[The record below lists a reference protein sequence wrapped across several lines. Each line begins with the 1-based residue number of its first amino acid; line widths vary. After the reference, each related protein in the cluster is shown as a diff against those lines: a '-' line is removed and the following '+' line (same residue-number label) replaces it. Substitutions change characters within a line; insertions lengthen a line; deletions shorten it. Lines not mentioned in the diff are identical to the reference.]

1 MSTVRRVYVEKKPEF
16 AIKAKD
22 LKHEIKH
29 YLNIQTVTNVRELI
43 RYDVENISDETYEKA
58 CKVVFAEPPVDICY
72 QEDFPR
78 AEGARVFSVEFLP
91 GQFDQRADSAVQ
103 CVQFLKED
111 EQPIIRSA
119 VTYVIEGEMTDEQF
133 DAVKAHCIN
142 PVDSRE
148 TGLEKPETLVTKF
161 EEPADVKIFD
171 GFIDMP
177 EAELKALYDS
187 LGLAM
192 TFKDFLHIQ
201 NYFRGEEKRNPSMTE
216 IRVLDTYWSDHC
228 RHTTFST
235 ELTNVTFG
243 EGDYYEP
250 MKKSY
255 DRYLSDREVLYKGR
269 DDKFICLMDLAL
281 LAMKKLK
288 SEGKLADQEESD
300 EINACSIVV
309 PVDVDG
315 KDEEWLI
322 NFKNETHN
330 HPTEIEP
337 FGGASTCLGGAIR
350 DPLSGR
356 SYVYQA
362 MRVTGA
368 GNIYQKVSDTL
379 EGKLPQSVISK
390 KAAAGY
396 SSYGN
401 QIGLAT
407 THVREIYHDDYVA
420 KRLEVGAV
428 VGAVKAENVRRE
440 KPVPG
445 DKIVMLGGRTGRDGI
460 GGATGSS
467 KEHNTKSLET
477 CGSEVQKGNAPEERK
492 LERLFRRP
500 EVTRLIKKSNDFG
513 AGGVSVAIGELADG
527 LDIYLDRVKTKYS
540 GLNSTELAISESQER
555 MAVVVEAK
563 DVARFMEYCREE
575 NIEAVEVAD
584 VTDTARMRMFNK
596 GRKVVDLAREFID
609 SAGAKHYAEAM
620 IGEVE
625 NRDPFARE
633 VVGATFAERFEEN
646 LRDNNVVSQRGLIEM
661 FDSTIGRSTVLM
673 PFGGR
678 TQGSETQVSVQKLP
692 TDGYTD
698 TASIMAFGYNP
709 YLASW
714 SPYHGA
720 AYAVVEA
727 AAKVVAAGARYD
739 RMRYSYQEYFERMTR
754 DPRSWGKPLGALLGA
769 LKMQVELGL
778 PSIGGKDSMSGT
790 FQHINVPPMLMAFG
804 ITTVNA
810 GTVISTDF
818 KKAGNRIYLVRHT
831 PRENHMPD
839 TAQLK
844 DNFGFV
850 SENIE
855 RGNILAAW
863 SVGFGGVAEGLAKM
877 AFGNRIGAE
886 VEMDEAELFGYA
898 YGSILVESAV
908 ELTHPAAGLLGMT
921 AAEGAL
927 TVNGVKMPLDA
938 LYKANTE
945 KFAAVYPDKG
955 ENHAG
960 VMTSEPA
967 PRTFAYRGE
976 AVEHP
981 LVYIPVFPGTNCDYD
996 TAKAFRKAGAEVEMS
1011 VLCNLGGDDI
1021 LRSIREMKEHIRRAH
1036 IFVLS
1041 GGFSSGDE
1049 PDGSAKFIV
1058 NVLNNKDIRDEIHAL
1073 LDRGGLI
1080 LGICNGFQALVKSGL
1095 LPYGRLGMVTKD
1107 SPTLF
1112 RNDIN
1117 RHISQIVS
1125 TRVSTL
1131 NSPWLAGFGLGDIHS
1146 IAVSHGEGKF
1156 VVSEE
1161 LAGELFANGQVAF
1174 QYVDPEGRATA
1185 EAPYN
1190 PNGSSYAIEGL
1201 VSRDGQ
1207 ILGKMGHTERYEKNL
1222 FKNIAGEKEQSLFRN
1237 AVDYFRKN

>member
-1 MSTVRRVYVEKKPEF
+1 MIYRIFVEKKDNVQAKKE
-16 AIKAKD
+16 AADIKT
-22 LKHEIKH
+22 L
-29 YLNIQTVTNVRELI
+29 LNIDTEDFRLI
-43 RYDVENISDETYEKA
+43 LRYDVEGLSEAELSAALGT
-58 CKVVFAEPPVDICY
+58 VFSEPPVDNVYLETMEI
-72 QEDFPR
+72 P
-78 AEGARVFSVEFLP
+78 EGYKVFAVSFLT
-91 GQFDQRADSAVQ
+91 GQYDQRADSAAQ
-103 CVQFLKED
+103 CVQLLTKKSR
-111 EQPIIRSA
+111 PLVKCAKVYA
-119 VTYVIEGEMTDEQF
+119 VKGVTDEQLS
-133 DAVKAHCIN
+133 AIKKHLIN
-142 PVDSRE
+142 PVESE
-148 TGLEKPETLVTKF
+148 EVGLEKPATLRRETL
-161 EEPADVKIFD
+161 ESADVKD
-171 GFIDMP
+171 VEGFIGRTDEEIAAYHKKIGFAMSTEDLAFVRDYFKDEGRDP
-177 EAELKALYDS
+177 TETELKV
-187 LGLAM
+187 
-192 TFKDFLHIQ
+192 I
-201 NYFRGEEKRNPSMTE
+201 
-216 IRVLDTYWSDHC
+216 DTYWSDHC
-228 RHTTFST
+228 RHTTFAT
-235 ELTNVTFG
+235 ELKNIRITSENRSV
-243 EGDYYEP
+243 EKAYHLYRDLYEEINGSRP
-250 MKKSY
+250 
-255 DRYLSDREVLYKGR
+255 
-269 DDKFICLMDLAL
+269 DKYPCLMDLATI
-281 LAMKKLK
+281 AAKKLK
-288 SEGKLADQEESD
+288 KDGKLDNLDVSD
-300 EINACSIVV
+300 EINACSICI
-309 PVDVDG
+309 DAEIDG
-315 KDEEWLI
+315 KTEKYLVM
-322 NFKNETHN
+322 FKNETHN

-337 FGGASTCLGGAIR
+337 FGGAATCLGGAIR

-356 SYVYQA
+356 TYVYQA

-368 GNIYQKVSDTL
+368 GDIYQKVGDTL

-407 THVREIYHDDYVA
+407 THVREVYHDGYVA

-440 KPVPG
+440 KPAPG
-445 DKIVMLGGRTGRDGI
+445 DKIIMLGGRTGRDGI

-563 DVARFMEYCREE
+563 DVETFMRYCLEE

-596 GRKVVDLAREFID
+596 DRKVVDLSREFID
-609 SAGAKHYAEAM
+609 SAGARHYAEAKV
-620 IGEVE
+620 GEVE
-625 NRDPFARE
+625 NRNPFVRE
-633 VVGATFAERFEEN
+633 IAGDTLAARFENN
-646 LRDNNVVSQRGLIEM
+646 LRDNNVVSQRGLVEM
-661 FDSTIGRSTVLM
+661 FDSTIGASTVLM

-709 YLASW
+709 FIASW

-739 RMRYSYQEYFERMTR
+739 RMRYSYQEYFERMTKN
-754 DPRSWGKPLGALLGA
+754 PESWGKPLGALLGA

-804 ITTVNA
+804 ITTVDA

-818 KKAGNRIYLVRHT
+818 KKAGSRIYLVRHT
-831 PRENHMPD
+831 PKENYMPD

-844 DNFGFV
+844 ANFGFV
-850 SENIE
+850 SGQIE
-855 RGNILAAW
+855 SGKILSAW

-886 VEMDEAELFGYA
+886 VTTDESRLYEYA
-898 YGSILVESAV
+898 YGSILVESDG
-908 ELTHPAAGLLGMT
+908 ELDFPAAELLGAT
-921 AAEGAL
+921 VADEAL
-927 TVNGVKMPLDA
+927 TVNGVRMPLDG
-938 LYKANTE
+938 LYEANTV
-945 KFAAVYPDKG
+945 KFTTVYPDKG
-955 ENHAG
+955 ENRAD
-960 VMTSEPA
+960 VMSAEPER
-967 PRTFAYRGE
+967 RTFAYEGE
-976 AVEHP
+976 AVERP
-981 LVYIPVFPGTNCDYD
+981 VAYLPVFPGTNCDYD
-996 TAKAFRKAGAEVEMS
+996 TAKAFRNAGAEVTTS

-1021 LRSIREMKEHIRRAH
+1021 LRSIAQMKEHIRRAH
-1036 IFVLS
+1036 IFVLC

-1058 NVLNNKDIRDEIHAL
+1058 NVLNNKDIREEIHAL

-1112 RNDIN
+1112 RNDVN

-1131 NSPWLAGFGLGDIHS
+1131 NSPWLAGFELGEVHS

-1161 LAGELFANGQVAF
+1161 LAKELFANGQVAF
-1174 QYVDPEGRATA
+1174 QYVDAEGRVTA

-1190 PNGSSYAIEGL
+1190 PNGSSYAIEGI
-1201 VSRDGQ
+1201 VSRDGR
-1207 ILGKMGHTERYEKNL
+1207 ILGKMGHTERYGKNL
-1222 FKNIAGEKEQSLFRN
+1222 FKNIAGNKEQALFRN
-1237 AVDYFRKN
+1237 AVEYFRKSK